1 MGYQINNFEG
11 QSNIDDILTSFVF
24 TFLFSNLGN
33 KLPSAIPTLLGNI
46 QGEELLGGECDG
58 GSPPA
63 SQESTKDDTKVGLN
77 EDQAMMQD
85 CYSKIVEKLST
96 ANPTMVLQ
104 VNIQM
109 YVELQ
114 NIYLVCRAAES
125 LVQLC

>member
-1 MGYQINNFEG
+1 M
-11 QSNIDDILTSFVF
+11 
-24 TFLFSNLGN
+24 
-33 KLPSAIPTLLGNI
+33 LGNI

-85 CYSKIVEKLST
+85 CYSKIVEKLSA

-104 VNIQM
+104 VNNPN
-109 YVELQ
+109 VC
-114 NIYLVCRAAES
+114 YLCSYLNHKIHNLWVDLLKAWCILLLGSHLFPCCTSTIS
-125 LVQLC
+125 LNTLKSE

>member
-1 MGYQINNFEG
+1 M
-11 QSNIDDILTSFVF
+11 
-24 TFLFSNLGN
+24 
-33 KLPSAIPTLLGNI
+33 LGNI